1 MNFNKSSSYFHTL
14 DSRESKEDEAQHDE
28 EATDPFEFHSKKRP
42 KRKPIVLLK
51 DNDSKFRD
59 KDLFSKSFD
68 VKTLK
73 DDKIFGQT
81 NAEMDQLRI
90 IDEEDIG
97 YKITEIKNATHHK
110 SKTHQQDILVTTSA
124 KDLPHLS
131 KFWKFKNSVSKNAVQ
146 PKPKV

>member
-68 VKTLK
+68 IKTLK

-81 NAEMDQLRI
+81 NAEMDQLRV
-90 IDEEDIG
+90 IDEEDIA
-97 YKITEIKNATHHK
+97 YKITEIKNASHQK
-110 SKTHQQDILVTTSA
+110 SKTQH
-124 KDLPHLS
+124 
-131 KFWKFKNSVSKNAVQ
+131 
-146 PKPKV
+146 

>member
-1 MNFNKSSSYFHTL
+1 
-14 DSRESKEDEAQHDE
+14 
-28 EATDPFEFHSKKRP
+28 
-42 KRKPIVLLK
+42 
-51 DNDSKFRD
+51 
-59 KDLFSKSFD
+59 
-68 VKTLK
+68 
-73 DDKIFGQT
+73 
-81 NAEMDQLRI
+81 MDQLRI

-131 KFWKFKNSVSKNAVQ
+131 KFLKNKNSVSKNAVQ